1 MANKVNYSTH
11 RIGTFDGEIKFG
23 HISETNETYAV
34 YLNNYDPIGTDSDHY
49 IAMIKTGQDEWQ
61 KNSTVCRSTGSF
73 QVAAGDAALDGTLAV
88 NIEANSGDIRL
99 SAKHGRIILEAKD
112 IVLEAGGESGE
123 RGNIKLHANEKIILD
138 AGQMV
143 DIHSKVSCK
152 IVSDKDV
159 EVIGRAIV
167 DIISNDVNLVEGA
180 DVAAAALGKA
190 RKGGDRVATREAA
203 GSMFS

>member
-1 MANKVNYSTH
+1 M
-11 RIGTFDGEIKFG
+11 
-23 HISETNETYAV
+23 
-34 YLNNYDPIGTDSDHY
+34 
-49 IAMIKTGQDEWQ
+49 
-61 KNSTVCRSTGSF
+61 CRSTGSF
-73 QVAAGDAALDGTLAV
+73 QVTAGDAALDGTIAV
-88 NIEANSGDIRL
+88 NIEANSGDIKL

-112 IVLEAGGESGE
+112 IKLIASGESGE
-123 RGNIKLHANEKIILD
+123 RGNIRLTANEKIILD
-138 AGQMV
+138 AGQMIH
-143 DIHSKVSCK
+143 IHSKVSCK

-203 GSMFS
+203 SGLFA

>member
-1 MANKVNYSTH
+1 MGNKVNLFCH
-11 RIGTFDGEIKFG
+11 RSGTFDGEIKFG
-23 HISETNETYAV
+23 HISETNELYAV
-34 YLNNYDPIGTDSDHY
+34 YLNNYNPINSDSDHY

-61 KNSTVCRSTGSF
+61 KNSTMCRSTGSF
-73 QVAAGDAALDGTLAV
+73 QVVAGDAALDGTPAV
-88 NIEANSGDIRL
+88 NIEANSGDIIL
-99 SAKHGRIILEAKD
+99 NAHQGRIKLIAKD
-112 IVLEAGGESGE
+112 IELIAGGESGE
-123 RGNIKLHANEKIILD
+123 RGNIRLKANEKITLD
-138 AGQMV
+138 AGQMI

-203 GSMFS
+203 RGSFA